1 VNKLTKNEQEDHTMK
16 YTEAERKKHENLISF
31 LCGLAVG
38 GAASILFLLVFLLT
52 VGRGIIL

>member
-1 VNKLTKNEQEDHTMK
+1 MK